1 MWAATA
7 TPTISSAIILQMDL
21 SNMGLGR
28 IPNRSLAVLTAIVVM
43 LPNVIGCF
51 GGAQRGKC
59 TVSSTSTRSL
69 LKPEGAIVVFSG
81 DCGPWLRVKL
91 HQGSPEDWTGPEEE
105 EEVTLVS
112 FLIVSDS
119 KVSIKRAWS
128 LETESSFDVLI
139 NDQTIPVVWNRV
151 SDEISLIGQRFA
163 RSEGTGIL
171 LSIPAS
177 GEAAAH
183 QVNVP
188 EQKITSVELV
198 KLFKQQVTNDSLLE
212 QVVARP
218 SKKESQK
225 ADIGVEQKK
234 QN

>member
-1 MWAATA
+1 
-7 TPTISSAIILQMDL
+7 MDL

-51 GGAQRGKC
+51 GGVQRGKC
-59 TVSSTSTRSL
+59 TVNGRYIETL

-91 HQGSPEDWTGPEEE
+91 HQGSPEDWTGPEEEE

-198 KLFKQQVTNDSLLE
+198 KLFKQQVANDSLLE

>member
-1 MWAATA
+1 MR
-7 TPTISSAIILQMDL
+7 
-21 SNMGLGR
+21 LGR
-28 IPNRSLAVLTAIVVM
+28 IPIRSLAVLTAIVVM
-43 LPNVIGCF
+43 LPNVIGCY
-51 GGAQRGKC
+51 GAQRGKC
-59 TVSSTSTRSL
+59 TVNGTSTRTL

-105 EEVTLVS
+105 EEEVTLVS

-119 KVSIKRAWS
+119 KLSIKRAWS

-198 KLFKQQVTNDSLLE
+198 KLFKQQVANDSLLE

-218 SKKESQK
+218 SKKESQR

>member
-1 MWAATA
+1 
-7 TPTISSAIILQMDL
+7 
-21 SNMGLGR
+21 MGLGR

-91 HQGSPEDWTGPEEE
+91 HQGSPEDWMSGPKRRRKLRW
-105 EEVTLVS
+105 LVFLS
-112 FLIVSDS
+112 SLIV
-119 KVSIKRAWS
+119 KFQIKRAWS

-163 RSEGTGIL
+163 RSDGTGIL

-198 KLFKQQVTNDSLLE
+198 KLFKQQVANNSLLE

-218 SKKESQK
+218 SKKESQR